1 MSDFRIQVDT
11 LVSSDGTGPVTAAS
25 GLNLNGASLEV
36 QGNILVDVA
45 TVGVTTSIIF
55 L

>member
-11 LVSSDGTGPVTAAS
+11 LISSDGTGPVTAAS

-36 QGNILVDVA
+36 QGNVLVGVA
-45 TVGVTTSIIF
+45 TVGFTTSNNF